1 MASETA
7 CIPEPVQANGACRWR
22 CPEHSERPA
31 ELFCRRCS
39 RCVCALCPVLGAHRG
54 HPVGLAQEEAAS
66 VQKLFQEC
74 LECLA
79 TKKRQHADNIAHLED
94 AGEKLKVYADSSKAW
109 LTQKF
114 TELRL
119 LLDEEEVLAKQF
131 VDKNTEL
138 TLQVYRE
145 QAESCRKQIEVMDD
159 FSTRVWVMSLEPNPV
174 QLLQAYVATKSEM
187 GQQMSPSE
195 LSHPVPLSFEPVK
208 NFFKEFMEAIRD
220 TLQTPVDTRL
230 KENINCQLLGS
241 SSTKPGTL
249 LKISPSPERSHFL
262 KCETGSGGGR
272 LGEEQRWKKEMILP
286 PPSSL

>member
-1 MASETA
+1 MASETTEA
-7 CIPEPVQANGACRWR
+7 RAPFQPDGAYGWR

-31 ELFCRRCS
+31 ELFCRRCG

-54 HPVGLAQEEAAS
+54 HPVGLAEEEAVR
-66 VQKLFQEC
+66 VQKLIQDC

-94 AGEKLKVYADSSKAW
+94 AGERLKVYADSSKAW

-119 LLDEEEVLAKQF
+119 LLDEEEVLAKKF
-131 VDKNTEL
+131 IDKSTQL

-145 QAESCRKQIEVMDD
+145 QAETCGKQIEVMDD
-159 FSTRVWVMSLEPNPV
+159 FSTRVWGIGQEPNPV
-174 QLLQAYVATKSEM
+174 QLLQAYIATKTEM

-208 NFFKEFMEAIRD
+208 NFFKEFVEAIGN
-220 TLQTPVDTRL
+220 TLQTPMDTRL
-230 KENINCQLLGS
+230 KESSAQLSGK
-241 SSTKPGTL
+241 TAPL
-249 LKISPSPERSHFL
+249 L
-262 KCETGSGGGR
+262 
-272 LGEEQRWKKEMILP
+272 QW
-286 PPSSL
+286 